1 MNLANEQDST
11 ESGRL
16 RPSRIWSPEVVQ
28 DIQMK
33 AQLGR
38 YRMQGF
44 STHRRVPC
52 VDDLVFVPCTLSRV
66 PLEGYREKCETK
78 TVLGTR
84 FAENPV
90 VLDRPITITGMS
102 YGALSKTAKS
112 ALGTAARRLG
122 ISTTTGDGGM
132 CQEERDAVDIMV
144 YQVLPSRYGFNPD
157 HLKLAQAIEVVVGQG
172 AKPGTGGVLLGSKVS
187 EVIAEQRTLPV
198 GVDQRSPVRHP
209 DFIGPDDLQLKI
221 EELREA
227 TDWQVPI
234 YVKMGA
240 SRVSDDVKLAVK
252 AGADVL
258 VIDGLE
264 GATGASPEVLLDH
277 TGIPTMS
284 ALCEAVRA
292 LEQERMLGEVQIIV
306 SGGIKN
312 GVDAAKALA
321 LGADAVSIG
330 TAALIA
336 LNCNAPLYVED
347 YRRLGVEP
355 GYCHHCHTGRCPVGI
370 TTQDPEL
377 EKRLVLDEAADRVF
391 NFIQSMTMEMQMMA
405 RACGKSNVHHLE
417 AEDMRALTI
426 EAAMI
431 TGIPLAGTDF
441 VLTPEAIARR
451 VAEILGP
458 GPNGSSPAH
467 PREVSGRA

>member
-1 MNLANEQDST
+1 MSESNERAADAPVLR
-11 ESGRL
+11 ESPLWPR
-16 RPSRIWSPEVVQ
+16 VVIE
-28 DIQMK
+28 DIQTK

-44 STHRRVPC
+44 SMHRVVPNL
-52 VDDLVFVPCTLSRV
+52 DDLTFVPCTLSRV
-66 PLEGYREKCETK
+66 PLEGYREKCETR

-84 FAENPV
+84 FAANPV
-90 VLDRPITITGMS
+90 VLDRPITIAGMS
-102 YGALSKTAKS
+102 YGALSGRAKT
-112 ALGTAARRLG
+112 ALGTAAKRAG

-132 CQEERDAVDIMV
+132 CREEREAVDTMV

-157 HLKLAQAIEVVVGQG
+157 HMKMAQAIEIVVGQG

-187 EVIAEQRTLPV
+187 EEIAEQRTLPV

-221 EELREA
+221 EEIREA

-258 VIDGLE
+258 VIDGME
-264 GATGASPEVLLDH
+264 GATGASPDALLDH
-277 TGIPTMS
+277 TGVPTLS
-284 ALCEAVRA
+284 ALCEAVRS
-292 LEQERMLGEVQIIV
+292 LEEMKALGEVQVII

-336 LNCNAPLYVED
+336 LNCNAPLYLED
-347 YRRLGVEP
+347 YEKLGVKP
-355 GYCHHCHTGRCPVGI
+355 GFCHHCHTGRCPVGI

-377 EKRLVLDEAADRVF
+377 MKRLEIDPAADRVF
-391 NFIQSMTMEMQMMA
+391 NFLQSMTMEMQMLA
-405 RACGKSNVHHLE
+405 RACGKNDVHDLE
-417 AEDMRALTI
+417 AEDMRALTL
-426 EAAMI
+426 ESSLI

-441 VLTPEAIARR
+441 VLTPEAIADR
-451 VAEILGP
+451 VASRLSVDPDDRGQ
-458 GPNGSSPAH
+458 A
-467 PREVSGRA
+467 

>member
-1 MNLANEQDST
+1 MS
-11 ESGRL
+11 ESNGHGPGLL
-16 RPSRIWSPEVVQ
+16 RESPLWPRTVID
-28 DIQMK
+28 DIQTK

-44 STHRRVPC
+44 SMHRRVPGF
-52 VDDLVFVPCTLSRV
+52 DDLTFVPCTLSRV
-66 PLEGYREKCETK
+66 PLEGYREKCDTK

-84 FAENPV
+84 FASEPV
-90 VLDRPITITGMS
+90 VLDRPITIAGMS
-102 YGALSKTAKS
+102 YGALSAHAKT
-112 ALGTAARRLG
+112 ALGTAAKRAG

-132 CQEERDAVDIMV
+132 CEEEREAVDIMV
-144 YQVLPSRYGFNPD
+144 YQVLPSRYGFDPD
-157 HLKLAQAIEVVVGQG
+157 HMKMAQAVEIVVGQG

-187 EVIAEQRTLPV
+187 ETIAHQRTLPV

-221 EELREA
+221 EEIREA
-227 TDWQVPI
+227 TDWKVPV

-240 SRVSDDVKLAVK
+240 SRVADDVKLAVK

-258 VIDGLE
+258 VIDGME
-264 GATGASPEVLLDH
+264 GGTGASPDVLLDH
-277 TGIPTMS
+277 TGIPTLS

-292 LEQERMLGEVQIIV
+292 LESMRALGDVQIVI

-336 LNCNAPLYVED
+336 LNCNAPLYEED
-347 YRRLGVEP
+347 YAKLGVQP
-355 GYCHHCHTGRCPVGI
+355 GFCHHCHTGRCPVGI

-377 EKRLVLDEAADRVF
+377 MKRLEVDEAADRVF
-391 NFIQSMTMEMQMMA
+391 NFLQSMTMELQMMA
-405 RACGKSNVHHLE
+405 RACGKNSVHDLE
-417 AEDMRALTI
+417 AEDMRALTL
-426 EAAMI
+426 EASLI

-441 VLTPEAIARR
+441 TLRPEDLASALAARLEGR
-451 VAEILGP
+451 GP
-458 GPNGSSPAH
+458 Q
-467 PREVSGRA
+467 